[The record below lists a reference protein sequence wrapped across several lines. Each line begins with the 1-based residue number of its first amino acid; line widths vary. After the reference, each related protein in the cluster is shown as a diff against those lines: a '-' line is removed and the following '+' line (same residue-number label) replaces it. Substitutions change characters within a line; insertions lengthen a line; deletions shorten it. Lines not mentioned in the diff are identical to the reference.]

1 MSRAELPF
9 WVFTSGE
16 EGVHG
21 LDWGIKHASSAFTDR
36 YELDARYRSL
46 LRGFSLPPSLER
58 PQNGVGLVLL
68 SWQESFLLGF
78 LFPGNDHQGRPNI
91 SAVVCSV
98 TPDIARTLRPSE
110 VVRDLWSAND
120 LERIARPNAQRPDS
134 LRLSGGP
141 SSSVTGPCPY
151 APTLNWPGKDR
162 GYLMIDGN
170 VRELEYLY
178 PTPKGL
184 TPKRKP
190 RLPRYAASLLL
201 LALFGGGFACWGSIG
216 KFFSEWLIQPICS
229 FFCLGE
235 KALDNP
241 DSSEERLG
249 TDDSEDAGEIRSIL
263 ASVKERLGTE
273 DASEGMA
280 GMVWIPDAIKREWDE
295 NKNRFTLSEA
305 VPADGDH
312 TFLEDLKKGVTLTE
326 HDNRHALVNVEDL
339 SKELDKCLK
348 QSGMTKLGIEEM
360 GFTIKFKSSKNL
372 NDAKVEIGKIIIKI
386 NETALKT
393 TLKTQQTNTFGGE
406 EGLRRALT
414 RLYKEVKEK
423 DSFGYLAFFYAVED
437 EALYRLICINRDS
450 RGSRQVTEYLVLKG
464 FPRLFFVD
472 RDRLSKLLQG
482 KEIIKGAP
490 SIEFNENRADIF
502 FPIGKQ
508 DLLEEGMS
516 SEKCIGVLLEQRLSS
531 MNAGG

>member
-58 PQNGVGLVLL
+58 PQNGVGLLL
-68 SWQESFLLGF
+68 LPWQEGFLLGF
-78 LFPGNDHQGRPNI
+78 LFPGNDHQGRPNL
-91 SAVVCSV
+91 SAVVCTV
-98 TPDIARTLRPSE
+98 TSDIARTLRPSE

-134 LRLSGGP
+134 FRLSWGP
-141 SSSVTGPCPY
+141 ASSVTGPCPY
-151 APTLNWPGKDR
+151 VPTLNWPGKDR
-162 GYLMIDGN
+162 GYLMIDGS

-178 PTPKGL
+178 PTSKGL

-201 LALFGGGFACWGSIG
+201 LVLFGGLFACWGSIG
-216 KFFSEWLIQPICS
+216 KFFSEWLVQPICS
-229 FFCLGE
+229 FFGLGGN
-235 KALDNP
+235 ALDNP

-249 TDDSEDAGEIRSIL
+249 TDDSEDVVEIRSIL
-263 ASVKERLGTE
+263 AIVKERLGTE
-273 DASEGMA
+273 DASEGLA
-280 GMVWIPDAIKREWDE
+280 GMVWIPDRIKREWDK
-295 NKNRFTLSEA
+295 NKDRFTFSEA

-312 TFLEDLKKGVTLTE
+312 TFLEDLKKEVTLTE

-339 SKELDKCLK
+339 SKELDKRLK

-372 NDAKVEIGKIIIKI
+372 NDAKAEIGKIIKI
-386 NETALKT
+386 NETAPKT
-393 TLKTQQTNTFGGE
+393 TLKTQTNAFGGE
-406 EGLRRALT
+406 EGLGRALT

-423 DSFGYLAFFYAVED
+423 NSFGYLAFFYAVEG

-450 RGSRQVTEYLVLKG
+450 RASRQVTEYLVLKG
-464 FPRLFFVD
+464 FPKLVLVD

-482 KEIIKGAP
+482 KETLKGGP

-508 DLLEEGMS
+508 DLLKEGMS
-516 SEKCIGVLLEQRLSS
+516 SEKCIGVFLKQLLSS
-531 MNAGG
+531 MNAGR